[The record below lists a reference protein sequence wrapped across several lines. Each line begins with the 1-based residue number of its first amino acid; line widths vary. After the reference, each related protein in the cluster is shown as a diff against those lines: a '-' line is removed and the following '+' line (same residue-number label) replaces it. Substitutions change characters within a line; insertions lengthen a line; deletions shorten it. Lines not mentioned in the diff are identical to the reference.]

1 MPEMHFRI
9 RWPNGQ
15 PESCYSPSV
24 VIKEFFVAGESYPLA
39 DFIDRSRTALN
50 LASDRVRAR
59 YGHPCARAQAQL
71 ARIEAAAAVFSD
83 LPAAQVRVDAFES

>member
-59 YGHPCARAQAQL
+59 CGHPCARAQAQL